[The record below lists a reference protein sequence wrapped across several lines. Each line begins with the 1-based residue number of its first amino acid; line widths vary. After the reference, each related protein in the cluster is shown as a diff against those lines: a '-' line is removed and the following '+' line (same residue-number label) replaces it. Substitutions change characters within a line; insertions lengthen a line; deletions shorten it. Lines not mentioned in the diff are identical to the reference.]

1 MILKSTQDILDW
13 LDHKKSVVHVEIN
26 KTSLNSLSN
35 WKLDSKKIFH
45 ESGKFFSICGM
56 EIETNWGGV
65 PSWSQPIIHQPEI
78 GILGIISKKI
88 NNEIYFLL
96 QAKIEPGNINKVQLS
111 PTLQATKSNYT
122 KVHGGKPPNYL
133 NYFLSKNKIIL
144 LDQLQ
149 SEQGARFLH
158 KRNRNIIIMVEE
170 DIKVIDE
177 YIWLTLDQIKCL
189 MRYDNIINMDTRSV
203 IAGININRKNIE
215 TFEIENEKCLFNFNK
230 LLSWIAD
237 QKSKFYLK
245 TKIISLTEVEEWEI
259 KNDRI
264 HHIDEKYFEVIGADV
279 KISNREVINWSQPM
293 IETKE
298 KGLIVFILKFIDDTP
313 HFLVQAKVEIGNLDI
328 IELAPTIQC
337 LTGSYEGKDKT
348 MLPFIEYV
356 DGSMPSNII
365 YDTMQSEEGGRFY
378 REQNRNMIIT
388 VDQDFPNAVPD
399 NFIWMTYDQIHTFM
413 KFSNYVN
420 IQARSL
426 LSAVS
431 TSDEKNY

>member
-1 MILKSTQDILDW
+1 MILKNTKDILEW
-13 LDHKKSVVHVEIN
+13 LDHKKSAVHVDIK
-26 KTSLNSLSN
+26 KTSLNSLSK
-35 WKLDSKKIFH
+35 WKLDSKKISH
-45 ESGKFFSICGM
+45 KSGKFFSICGVK
-56 EIETNWGGV
+56 IETNWGGV
-65 PSWSQPIIHQPEI
+65 KTWSQPIIHQPEI

-88 NNEIYFLL
+88 DNKIYFLL

-122 KVHGGKPPNYL
+122 KVHGGKSPNYL

-149 SEQGARFLH
+149 SEQGARFLQ
-158 KRNRNIIIMVEE
+158 KRNRNIIIMVDE
-170 DIKVIDE
+170 DIKIIDD
-177 YIWLTLDQIKCL
+177 YIWLTLDQIKSL

-203 IAGININRKNIE
+203 IAGVNINRKNIE
-215 TFEIENEKCLFNFNK
+215 TLGIENEECLFNFNK

-245 TKIISLTEVEEWEI
+245 TKRINLTEVEKWKI
-259 KNDRI
+259 KKGRMYHVD
-264 HHIDEKYFEVIGADV
+264 DKYFEVIGADV
-279 KISNREVINWSQPM
+279 KISNREVVNWSQPM

-298 KGLIVFILKFIDDTP
+298 RGLIVFIIKLINDIP

-328 IELAPTIQC
+328 IELAPTVQC
-337 LTGSYEGKDKT
+337 LTGSYKGKDKT
-348 MLPFIEYV
+348 MLPFIEFV
-356 DGSMPSNII
+356 DGLMPRNII

-388 VDQDFPNAVPD
+388 VGQDFPNEIPD
-399 NFIWMTYDQIHTFM
+399 NFIWMTYNQIHTFM
-413 KFSNYVN
+413 RFSNYVN

-426 LSAVS
+426 LSAMRA
-431 TSDEKNY
+431 SDEKNY

>member
-245 TKIISLTEVEEWEI
+245 TKIISLT
-259 KNDRI
+259 D
-264 HHIDEKYFEVIGADV
+264 
-279 KISNREVINWSQPM
+279 
-293 IETKE
+293 TK
-298 KGLIVFILKFIDDTP
+298 
-313 HFLVQAKVEIGNLDI
+313 A
-328 IELAPTIQC
+328 A
-337 LTGSYEGKDKT
+337 
-348 MLPFIEYV
+348 
-356 DGSMPSNII
+356 
-365 YDTMQSEEGGRFY
+365 
-378 REQNRNMIIT
+378 
-388 VDQDFPNAVPD
+388 
-399 NFIWMTYDQIHTFM
+399 
-413 KFSNYVN
+413 
-420 IQARSL
+420 
-426 LSAVS
+426 
-431 TSDEKNY
+431 

>member
-1 MILKSTQDILDW
+1 MILKNTEDILEW
-13 LDHKKSVVHVEIN
+13 LDHKKSSVHVEIK
-26 KTSLNSLSN
+26 KTSLNSLSK
-35 WKLDSKKIFH
+35 WKLDSKKISH
-45 ESGKFFSICGM
+45 KSGKFFSICG
-56 EIETNWGGV
+56 IKIKTNWGGV
-65 PSWSQPIIHQPEI
+65 KSWSQPIIHQPEI

-88 NNEIYFLL
+88 NNKIYFLL

-122 KVHGGKPPNYL
+122 KVHGGKSPNYL
-133 NYFLSKNKIIL
+133 NYFLSKNKMIL

-158 KRNRNIIIMVEE
+158 KRNRNIIIIVEE
-170 DIKVIDE
+170 DIKIIDD
-177 YIWLTLDQIKCL
+177 YIWLTLDQIKSL

-203 IAGININRKNIE
+203 IAGVNINRKKID
-215 TFEIENEKCLFNFNK
+215 TLGIENEKCLFNFNK

-245 TKIISLTEVEEWEI
+245 TKRISLKKIEKWEI

-264 HHIDEKYFEVIGADV
+264 HHVEDKYFEVIGANV
-279 KISNREVINWSQPM
+279 KISNREVVNWSQPM

-298 KGLIVFILKFIDDTP
+298 SGLIVFIIKLINDIP

-328 IELAPTIQC
+328 IELAPTVQC
-337 LTGSYEGKDKT
+337 LTGSYEGKNGT

-356 DGSMPSNII
+356 DGSMPSKII
-365 YDTMQSEEGGRFY
+365 YDAMQSEEGGRFY
-378 REQNRNMIIT
+378 REQNRNMIVT
-388 VDQDFPNAVPD
+388 VGQDFPNAIPD
-399 NFIWMTYDQIHTFM
+399 NFIWMTYNQIHTFM
-413 KFSNYVN
+413 RFSNYVN

-426 LSAVS
+426 LSAIRAF
-431 TSDEKNY
+431 DEKNY